1 MPQLNYKTFGEGEPL
16 IILHGLFGSLDNWI
30 TLAKKFADNYKVY
43 IVDQRNHGLSFHDD
57 TWDYDVM
64 AEDLCEFMST
74 ERLDKA
80 HLIGH
85 SMGGKT
91 VMNFAVKYPEKVDKL
106 IVADIGP
113 KYYPVHHTTIIKAL
127 YSIDVNAL
135 SSRNEADE
143 QMQKL
148 ISEFGVRQFLLKNLQ
163 RDGDSFRW
171 KMNLDVIAK
180 NIEEVGKALNQNAT
194 YPQPTLFI
202 RGGKSDYI
210 QDGDFNTIHSIF
222 PKSKI
227 ETIAGAGHWLHAEK
241 PAEFFQ
247 LVTEFLANE

>member
-57 TWDYDVM
+57 AWDYDVM

-74 ERLDKA
+74 EQLDKA
-80 HLIGH
+80 LLIGH

-194 YPQPTLFI
+194 YAQPTLFI

-227 ETIAGAGHWLHAEK
+227 ETIASAGHWLHAEK